1 METETP
7 PLPILPQGNSVHRES
22 KAEGVSRGPISL
34 ISGFLVLG
42 QLKYFW
48 GKSLFGNVSTM
59 HQSRHDHGPRR
70 PHSPPSRDTRHT
82 WTEFK
87 TSERV
92 TGKRGLFLDDVGV
105 SGAPATKGPQRT
117 TSRLCTELESLYRVH
132 CQGENTVPREHA
144 TRILLQVTDERV
156 PMQGSPASV
165 ALFPPAP
172 NADPCRRPRV
182 AREPSPLK
190 CRVFCRKG
198 AGGCRGRI
206 RVFEQIAAG
215 QLIRPHIRAKCNTA
229 TWRKEASSRPQP
241 CGDNTQK
248 GIFPA
253 DAF

>member
-1 METETP
+1 M
-7 PLPILPQGNSVHRES
+7 
-22 KAEGVSRGPISL
+22 

-165 ALFPPAP
+165 ALSPQPQTQTPAG
-172 NADPCRRPRV
+172 DPELQENRHRSNV
-182 AREPSPLK
+182 
-190 CRVFCRKG
+190 
-198 AGGCRGRI
+198 
-206 RVFEQIAAG
+206 
-215 QLIRPHIRAKCNTA
+215 
-229 TWRKEASSRPQP
+229 ASSAGRGQVAVV
-241 CGDNTQK
+241 GAYGFSSRLQLDSLSGHT
-248 GIFPA
+248 
-253 DAF
+253 